1 MSEVRRL
8 DESFPKIN
16 LYIGV
21 TNLNLASCGYQV
33 LLYILLLK
41 KKTFDVFHEKAFDIF
56 HEKELNIVYNNFKKI
71 LQLATI
77 KFVNI
82 YMFNHIEMFDHVL
95 CTTVPHIFKWFFEL
109 S

>member
-1 MSEVRRL
+1 M
-8 DESFPKIN
+8 
-16 LYIGV
+16 
-21 TNLNLASCGYQV
+21 
-33 LLYILLLK
+33 K
-41 KKTFDVFHEKAFDIF
+41 KPLIYSTK
-56 HEKELNIVYNNFKKI
+56 KELNIVYNNFKKI

-95 CTTVPHIFKWFFEL
+95 CTTVPHIFKCFFEL